1 MTINALDNHP
11 NTQTCPNRRK
21 KFRAPTRSPPWRRVA
36 LLNLLPNLPPKS
48 IHGITS
54 KLEPRVRAVISVSVD
69 YSKPT
74 TTLTLPTT
82 VNGVLTLNN
91 GLKITAP
98 PASGFPSPQLGQSV
112 WRNVALSLRD
122 KWPQKEGPKAWA
134 QTFRA
139 QYEDNAQMTNI
150 KMRNLIAQVIGE
162 AAASSLLISTP
173 SVEEDLYERLPP
185 PYHFLISGIPQTA
198 ITRLTGLGVCSS
210 PDITC
215 FFIPYTQP
223 LPNYICTLERF
234 TYPDCEES
242 NTEIAMLVKQ
252 TICMHPDISHFI
264 HNHIPSPDA
273 EAAIRTIDSIRVSS
287 LNVAVSRTISHT
299 VWNIY
304 VGSLPNLSLKD
315 YFEWTNRICNL
326 QFASEDYGTGLVRS
340 EEKQFLCTG
349 CKSYDHPTGLC
360 PFLKII
366 GWFGPSSSTSDD
378 TSNASLDNRTHNAN
392 NPKGNYTRGGRG
404 MVNRGRGRG
413 KRGRGLN

>member
-1 MTINALDNHP
+1 M
-11 NTQTCPNRRK
+11 
-21 KFRAPTRSPPWRRVA
+21 
-36 LLNLLPNLPPKS
+36 
-48 IHGITS
+48 
-54 KLEPRVRAVISVSVD
+54 RAVISVSVD

-252 TICMHPDISHFI
+252 TRSNKPFAC
-264 HNHIPSPDA
+264 
-273 EAAIRTIDSIRVSS
+273 T
-287 LNVAVSRTISHT
+287 LTYHT
-299 VWNIY
+299 
-304 VGSLPNLSLKD
+304 
-315 YFEWTNRICNL
+315 
-326 QFASEDYGTGLVRS
+326 
-340 EEKQFLCTG
+340 
-349 CKSYDHPTGLC
+349 
-360 PFLKII
+360 
-366 GWFGPSSSTSDD
+366 SSTT
-378 TSNASLDNRTHNAN
+378 TSPHLMLRLPSEPSTLFEF
-392 NPKGNYTRGGRG
+392 
-404 MVNRGRGRG
+404 
-413 KRGRGLN
+413 